1 VFECRCGDNKADHGR
16 NRKITSSVPLSPPC
30 LPLLGNIRYAAAAKM
45 YQRFVKDLAEN
56 DQLRREAEGLGKQL
70 SYVEG

>member
-1 VFECRCGDNKADHGR
+1 
-16 NRKITSSVPLSPPC
+16 
-30 LPLLGNIRYAAAAKM
+30 M

>member
-1 VFECRCGDNKADHGR
+1 MRQDTLKCG
-16 NRKITSSVPLSPPC
+16 
-30 LPLLGNIRYAAAAKM
+30 LLGYMRYAATAKM

-56 DQLRREAEGLGKQL
+56 DQLKSEAERLGKKL